1 MKKYIILVI
10 ILTLNIN
17 LYAQAQIEK
26 KQNDLHQIN
35 ENYIKTY
42 RIFATAN
49 VWHFIKL
56 NTQTGQMWQVE
67 LNQKKSNQLE
77 TPINSSSLVEK
88 QNEVDNRFTL
98 YSTNNSWNFFLLDQI
113 DGRVWQLNWSTKSGK
128 SEIIPIQ

>member
-1 MKKYIILVI
+1 MKKHIILVI

-26 KQNDLHQIN
+26 KQNDLHQIS

-42 RIFATAN
+42 RMFPTAN

-128 SEIIPIQ
+128 SEIISIQ

>member
-1 MKKYIILVI
+1 MKKHIILVI

-42 RIFATAN
+42 RIFPTAN
-49 VWHFIKL
+49 VWYFIKL

-77 TPINSSSLVEK
+77 TPLNSSSLVEK

-128 SEIIPIQ
+128 SEIISIQ